1 LRKSKGSRSRTRR
14 LLSKKP
20 RERGKISIS
29 RILHNYLPGEKVC
42 IKIDSGIHKGM
53 PHRRYHGKIGVV
65 KEKRGRSYILE
76 VGKGNETKILITR
89 PEHFK
94 SHEG

>member
-1 LRKSKGSRSRTRR
+1 MKKSRGYRSRTRR

-20 RERGKISIS
+20 RERGKINIS
-29 RILHNYLPGEKVC
+29 RILHKYSPREKVC

-65 KEKRGRSYILE
+65 KEKRGSNYIVE
-76 VGKGNETKILITR
+76 VGRRNVTKLLIIR
-89 PEHFK
+89 PEHLK
-94 SHEG
+94 PHEE